1 MRRLLLSLLIAAPAA
16 WAQADRPVNLQPLPA
31 IPPPPPEMQP
41 FDEALEPQVT
51 IRKEERGTVQEYRL
65 NGKLY
70 MVKITPEAGVPYY
83 LVDNDGDGTL
93 ESRSPVDPGV
103 KVPMWVI
110 GTF

>member
-16 WAQADRPVNLQPLPA
+16 WAQADRPANLEPLPA
-31 IPPPPPEMQP
+31 VPPPPPEMQP

-51 IRKEERGTVQEYRL
+51 IRKDERGTVQEYRV

-70 MVKITPEAGVPYY
+70 MVKIVPEAGAPYY
-83 LVDNDGDGTL
+83 LIDNDGDGRL
-93 ESRSPVDPGV
+93 ESHSPVDPGV